1 MIFNERND
9 PNQISKLIEF
19 ESRDGLDHESEY
31 SYNSV
36 SDLDIG
42 TNQIR
47 NKSKNNQNNTQNS
60 FSSQLSEYAIQKSFH
75 NDNLQDKSDGDE
87 SDCSINFQSR
97 KADYSIKKNSN
108 YKTIDEF
115 ATKNSF
121 MSQNPSSDNFCMKN
135 ILSEKY
141 VAPKTNRLM
150 YTKEDYISDKNEI
163 DKMFKNSKVNLIN
176 NDYNMHSN
184 NTNKITNGN
193 SMKNLTNNENFTSN
207 LNWNYESYKNEGTE
221 SNYQTNQVDNNFN
234 NDYNHMIENNELVEN
249 EMDIINDI
257 KILPNASNDEYYLN
271 YDSDPK

>member
-1 MIFNERND
+1 M
-9 PNQISKLIEF
+9 IEF

-163 DKMFKNSKVNLIN
+163 DKMFTNSKVNLIN

-271 YDSDPK
+271 YDSDPKQVRI